1 MTVLSDPV
9 FSLFL
14 GVGLLAA
21 SASDL
26 RYRKVPNALN
36 MGIALVGVCYQAT
49 RHGWGGMLD
58 ALLGTATGFAC
69 VLVPF
74 AMRLHRGGDAKLV
87 MALGAWLAPRLTLWA
102 YIWGVALGGVVAM
115 GVFLA
120 LGRAARRRI
129 AENLKLAA
137 GTATLPAVEADRPAH
152 QQVPMAFAVSAGALV
167 ALMLE

>member
-9 FSLFL
+9 FSLFFGL
-14 GVGLLAA
+14 GLLAA

-36 MGIALVGVCYQAT
+36 ASIAVVGMCYQVT
-49 RHGWGGMLD
+49 RYGWIGTAD
-58 ALLGTATGFAC
+58 ALLGIATGFAC

-87 MALGAWLAPRLTLWA
+87 MALGAWLAPRLILWA
-102 YIWGVALGGVVAM
+102 YIWGVALGGIVAI
-115 GVFLA
+115 GVFLTV
-120 LGRAARRRI
+120 GREARRRI
-129 AENLKLAA
+129 AKNLKLSA
-137 GTATLPAVEADRPAH
+137 GTATLPVVEEDRPAH
-152 QQVPMAFAVSAGALV
+152 QQVPMALAFSAGALV